1 MNRIVYWFSYLYA
14 RYIFWSL
21 LDIHSPQPH
30 ANGTGRDQDDIV
42 AVTVKFGSCFDDECK
57 NRKDRLMG
65 MFIDNRACA
74 YSKTGG

>member
-1 MNRIVYWFSYLYA
+1 MIRILYQFSYLYA

-30 ANGTGRDQDDIV
+30 ADGTGRDQDDTV
-42 AVTVKFGSCFDDECK
+42 AITMEFGSCFDYECK
-57 NRKDRLMG
+57 NRKDRLMS

-74 YSKTGG
+74 CLKTGG